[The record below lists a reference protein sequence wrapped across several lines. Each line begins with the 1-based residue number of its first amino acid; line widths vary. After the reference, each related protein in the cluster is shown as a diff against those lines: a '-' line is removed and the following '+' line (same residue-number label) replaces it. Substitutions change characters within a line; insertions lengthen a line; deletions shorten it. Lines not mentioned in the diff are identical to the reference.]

1 MYCTEKFVL
10 QWKTMYCIHTA
21 HLNFDQM
28 HLKSTVLDNPGFT
41 VLLVRTSMG
50 ARE

>member
-1 MYCTEKFVL
+1 MPEGPLKL
-10 QWKTMYCIHTA
+10 EERKR